1 MAARHDILDQ
11 PESLVRPLGASLAL
25 HALLAASVALYG
37 LLPAA
42 RTIPWGDPDSLGGG
56 AIAITPVSKI
66 PLPPRAGPVNP
77 VAADTESQ
85 VPAPPAAAKPKPA
98 PPKPVE
104 EADAIPLKSRQAPAR
119 PPARAGTR
127 RRAEEPRPEQL
138 YSPGGAAASS
148 PMFGST
154 SAGSGGVGLGEGNP
168 FGDRFGA
175 YAAILR
181 QMVAAKWNTSQVD
194 PRLQTAPPVIVT
206 FEILR
211 DGSVR
216 NVRILQRSGNAT
228 LDYSA
233 QRAILEAAP
242 FPPLP
247 RGFERDVAVIEF
259 WFQLKR

>member
-1 MAARHDILDQ
+1 MAARHDILDA
-11 PESLVRPLGASLAL
+11 PESLRKPLAASLGL
-25 HALLAASVALYG
+25 HALLALSVALSG
-37 LLPAA
+37 LLPEA
-42 RTIPWGDPDSLGGG
+42 RRIPWGDPNSLGGG
-56 AIAITPVSKI
+56 AVAITPVSKI
-66 PLPPRAGPVNP
+66 PLPSRAGRTNP
-77 VAADTESQ
+77 VAEDTESQ
-85 VPAPPAAAKPKPA
+85 VPAPRAAA
-98 PPKPVE
+98 PPKSPAKPE
-104 EADAIPLKSRQAPAR
+104 EPDAIPLKGRQAPRR
-119 PPARAGTR
+119 PPARGGTR
-127 RRAEEPRPEQL
+127 RTPAESPPHQL
-138 YSPGGAAASS
+138 YSAAGAAVNS

-154 SAGSGGVGLGEGNP
+154 SAGAGGLGLGEGNP

-216 NVRILQRSGNAT
+216 NVRLLQRSGNAT

-247 RGFERDVAVIEF
+247 RGFERDVAVVEF